1 VTLDLIAQAIIDLN
15 KKRSINIE
23 FSTDSLDYFELTVEP
38 LKLRL
43 QLNETS
49 GSLNGIF
56 TVGMVKTKDDAQK
69 FIPKFLKQFDGLPIG
84 PFLIS
89 HSGDEVG
96 CLIENQF
103 TLMFQGKFTE
113 AQVLRELEQQTVLA
127 AMILTSLA
135 GSNILFYPD
144 IKVLDKY
151 KLNIDQELYNNV
163 MDSGRLLKSV

>member
-1 VTLDLIAQAIIDLN
+1 MTVGSIRQALIELN
-15 KKRSINIE
+15 KKGYISIE

-89 HSGDEVG
+89 HSRDEVG

-103 TLMFQGKFTE
+103 TLVFQGKVTE
-113 AQVLRELEQQTVLA
+113 AQLLRELEQQTVLA
-127 AMILTSLA
+127 TMILTSLA
-135 GSNILFYPD
+135 NSSTLLYPD
-144 IKVLDKY
+144 SKTLDKY
-151 KLNIDQELYNNV
+151 ELNINQELYKDV
-163 MDSGRLLKSV
+163 MNAGRLLKSV